1 MDTFISYSSGIKRTA
16 GKIKA
21 YLDNYGFNCFLA
33 HEDIPPQTVW
43 PAEILKELGKCNL
56 FLPLLTPGFT
66 TSFFCQQETGFAY
79 SRKVEILPVMISKA
93 PMGMIAD
100 IQAVRFNKKQFEK
113 SCWKIV
119 EHVAKNTS
127 LSEPILYALIKE
139 FGESGTYNEACER
152 AEKLLSNEFSFT
164 RRQIR
169 KIKKHIYNNSQIN
182 ETKKARDAIFQ
193 FMKKHSSFFDDEFV
207 EWYDRKSRTHM
218 RY

>member
-1 MDTFISYSSGIKRTA
+1 MDTFISYSSDIKITA

-43 PAEILKELGKCNL
+43 PAKILTALGKCNL
-56 FLPLLTPGFT
+56 FLPLLTPDFT

-79 SRKVEILPVMISKA
+79 CRKVEILPVMISKA

-100 IQAVRFNKKQFEK
+100 IQAIRFNKKQFEK

-127 LSEPILYALIKE
+127 LSEPILDALIKE
-139 FGESGTYNEACER
+139 FGESGTYDEACER
-152 AEKLLSNEFSFT
+152 AEKLLNKFSFT
-164 RRQIR
+164 KRQIR
-169 KIKKHIYNNSQIN
+169 KIKRHIKNNSQIN
-182 ETKKARDAIFQ
+182 ETKKARDEIFK
-193 FMKKHSSFFDDEFV
+193 FMKENQSFFDDEFV
-207 EWYDRKSRTHM
+207 EWYNKKSRTHM

>member
-1 MDTFISYSSGIKRTA
+1 M
-16 GKIKA
+16 
-21 YLDNYGFNCFLA
+21 
-33 HEDIPPQTVW
+33 
-43 PAEILKELGKCNL
+43 
-56 FLPLLTPGFT
+56 
-66 TSFFCQQETGFAY
+66 
-79 SRKVEILPVMISKA
+79 PVMISKA

>member
-1 MDTFISYSSGIKRTA
+1 MDTFISYSSDIKRTA

-33 HEDIPPQTVW
+33 HEDIPLQTVW
-43 PAEILKELGKCNL
+43 PAEILKALGKCNL
-56 FLPLLTPGFT
+56 FLPLLTPDFT

-79 SRKVEILPVMISKA
+79 CKKVEILPVMISKA
-93 PMGMIAD
+93 PMGMIAN

-127 LSEPILYALIKE
+127 LSDPILDALIKE
-139 FGESGTYNEACER
+139 FGESGTYDDACKR
-152 AEKLLSNEFSFT
+152 AEKLLNEFSFT

-169 KIKKHIYNNSQIN
+169 EIKKHIKNNSQIN
-182 ETKKARDAIFQ
+182 ETKKARDEIFQ
-193 FMKKHSSFFDDEFV
+193 FMKKHPSFFDDEFV
-207 EWYDRKSRTHM
+207 KWYDKKSRTHM